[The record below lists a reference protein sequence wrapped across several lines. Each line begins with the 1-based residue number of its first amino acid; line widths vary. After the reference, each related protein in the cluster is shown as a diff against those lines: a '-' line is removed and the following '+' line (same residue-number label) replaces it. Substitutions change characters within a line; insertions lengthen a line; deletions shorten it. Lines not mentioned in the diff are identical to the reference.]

1 MVNEVIHIS
10 AEDCL
15 PFKNEQA
22 KAGVLQSFIESQ
34 QLNICYLTKPNF
46 IDEDSRLAE
55 YDYINKRWNAGR
67 FIGEAFFN
75 HENQSYKITIK
86 PRLGEKSLL
95 RMLEEIFNIRI
106 TKSASIQSNK
116 DDWQHYIK
124 RIIAFIWIQK
134 LANANLHGLPKSQV
148 KKEYKGQSIK
158 GRLSVRKSIQP
169 YYTSGEVVSIYR
181 EKQIDGTIAQILL
194 QAYQIIRS
202 DFGVGKGLN
211 FPDAAQDAINQIN
224 ANIKHKTLITESDY
238 INIKYKEIYLSWK
251 PIVDFSWDIIKRK
264 QLSLKQKKSKNGYG
278 FFLDMAEIWEQYLR
292 SLLKKNLQPLGWHLK
307 NQNLVAYKGYFF
319 KRNLIP
325 DLIFEKENQVMI
337 WDAKYKR
344 MIADYRDV
352 DRADFFQIHTY
363 ILTQVNKKVTV
374 GGLLYPLS
382 IQENYSNE
390 KFRSPYL
397 LQDDGLKIKFAID
410 GIQLHK
416 EIDDSQ
422 FNIRQTEFIN
432 RIKQDILE

>member
-1 MVNEVIHIS
+1 MDNEVLHIS
-10 AEDCL
+10 ALDCL

-34 QLNICYLTKPNF
+34 QLNICYLTKIKNT
-46 IDEDSRLAE
+46 DEDSKLAE
-55 YDYINKRWNAGR
+55 FDYLNKRWNAGR
-67 FIGEAFFN
+67 FIGEAFFY
-75 HENQSYKITIK
+75 HESQSYKITIK
-86 PRLGEKSLL
+86 PRFGENVLL

-106 TKSASIQSNK
+106 TKSASIHSNK

-134 LANANLHGLPKSQV
+134 LANANLHGLPKTHIS
-148 KKEYKGQSIK
+148 KEYKGQSIK
-158 GRLSVRKSIQP
+158 GRISVKKSIKP
-169 YYTSGEVVSIYR
+169 YFTSGEVVSIYR
-181 EKQIDGTIAQILL
+181 EKQIDETIAQILL

-202 DFGVGKGLN
+202 DFGAGKGLN

-224 ANIKHKTLITESDY
+224 ASFKYKKLITESDY
-238 INIKYKEIYLSWK
+238 KNIKYKEIYLSWK
-251 PIVDFSWDIIKRK
+251 PIIDFSWDIIKRK
-264 QLSLKQKKSKNGYG
+264 QLSIKQEKSKNGYG

-307 NQNLVAYKGYFF
+307 NQNLIAYNGYFF

-325 DLIFEKENQVMI
+325 DLIFEKENEVMV

-344 MIADYRDV
+344 MTADYRDV

-363 ILTQVNKKVTV
+363 LLTQVNKRVKV

-382 IQENYSNE
+382 MKKGYSENE
-390 KFRSPYL
+390 FRSPYL
-397 LQDDGLKIKFAID
+397 LNPAGLKIKFAIE
-410 GIQLHK
+410 GIELQEDKEQESFYHK
-416 EIDDSQ
+416 ETD
-422 FNIRQTEFIN
+422 FVN